1 MQQLLI
7 TRLLD
12 RQVPFVLIGGMA
24 GVAHGST
31 LVTQDLDICI
41 VANAASF
48 LRIQAALEGF
58 NPRVRS
64 GAGWL
69 PLNLSEDQASR
80 LKNLNIM
87 TDLGKLDCLGEV
99 LGIGDYQS
107 AFEQSIAI
115 DFDGYPCRVLS
126 IDALIRAKK
135 AVGRPRD
142 LMAVAELE
150 AIQEKRGGSGPDAA
164 SG

>member
-12 RQVPFVLIGGMA
+12 SQVPFVLIGGMA

-41 VANAASF
+41 VADAASF
-48 LRIQAALEGF
+48 LRIQSALEGL

-64 GAGWL
+64 GAGWI

-80 LKNLNIM
+80 LANLYVL

-99 LGIGDYQS
+99 LGVGDYQ
-107 AFEQSIAI
+107 AALEQSVEI
-115 DFDGYPCRVLS
+115 DFDGSACRVLS
-126 IDALIRAKK
+126 IDALIRAKT

-142 LMAVAELE
+142 LIAVAELE
-150 AIQEKRGGSGPDAA
+150 AIREKSRSD
-164 SG
+164 